1 MKYYYAVLP
10 DGQERPSA
18 VFEQLEDAIDWG
30 LGRHGAD
37 AFRIRRMDV
46 IEVER
51 TEAVGASRLA

>member
-1 MKYYYAVLP
+1 MRCYYAVLP

-46 IEVER
+46 IEVNH
-51 TEAVGASRLA
+51 AAAMGASRVA